1 MTSRRG
7 NDSGQPSEARL
18 RNILV
23 VEGVKPRR
31 LFESLEALVRHRVQ
45 HAHLATK
52 QNDGWFRPVA
62 QHDCHEF
69 YKPIERIAVGGAT
82 ALPVTQS
89 TAAPPAW

>member
-1 MTSRRG
+1 M
-7 NDSGQPSEARL
+7 
-18 RNILV
+18 
-23 VEGVKPRR
+23 KPGR

-45 HAHLATK
+45 HLAHLATK

-62 QHDCHEF
+62 HHDRHDF

-89 TAAPPAW
+89 TAGTPTLVDSAIFC